1 MAIKAVIG
9 KLEDAPEA
17 IRSNYRAATDAD
29 GEALKGKFIFTVDGS
44 DGFALENVEGLK
56 SSLGKER
63 TRAETAEN
71 KIKKFGDM
79 DPDAARAAIAKVAEF
94 EGIDPKKEADK
105 LAQVKIDAATTQMAA
120 KHSTEIEAERK
131 KSLGYR
137 DQVQKLLIDN
147 VAIKALEGKKG
158 DVELLLPH
166 VKTQVRLKENDDGS
180 FAVEVVDKDGNAKIG
195 DSQGKPM
202 TVDQLVEE
210 MSKSEKFGRAFE
222 GVGQSGGGQRP
233 GAGGKPAGSAQQG
246 DFGGDKKARIA
257 AIASK
262 FPDLANQ

>member
-17 IRSNYRAATDAD
+17 IRGNYRAATDSD
-29 GEALKGKFIFTVDGS
+29 GEALKGKFILSVDAA

-71 KIKKFGDM
+71 KIKKFGDL
-79 DPDAARAAIAKVAEF
+79 DPDAARAALEKVKEF

-105 LAQVKIDAATTQMAA
+105 LAQVKIDAAVKQMGD
-120 KHSTEIEAERK
+120 KHATEIETERK
-131 KSLGYR
+131 KSSGYR
-137 DQVQKLLIDN
+137 EQVQKLLIDN
-147 VAIKALEGKKG
+147 VAITALEGKKG

-166 VKTQVRLKENDDGS
+166 VKSQVRLKENDDGS
-180 FAVEVVDKDGNAKIG
+180 FAVEVIDKDGNPKIG

-222 GVGQSGGGQRP
+222 GANQNGGGTRQP
-233 GAGGKPAGSAQQG
+233 GNGQPPKAGQQQG
-246 DFGGDKKARIA
+246 DFGGSKQERVA
-257 AIASK
+257 AIANK
-262 FPDLANQ
+262 FPGLAQ